1 MRVFRV
7 LFPMGMETP
16 YPPKIAKT
24 TSPRGSQGLTGAL
37 WREQISIDRHAK
49 GGILIMIKPIL
60 IASAIILA
68 FGLAMPFLVR

>member
-1 MRVFRV
+1 MRVFWV
-7 LFPMGMETP
+7 LFTMDRETY
-16 YPPKIAKT
+16 YPLKIAKT
-24 TSPRGSQGLTGAL
+24 TIPGASQELTGAL

-49 GGILIMIKPIL
+49 GGILIMIKAIL

>member
-7 LFPMGMETP
+7 LFAMDRETP
-16 YPPKIAKT
+16 YKPKIAKT
-24 TSPRGSQGLTGAL
+24 TSPRGSQELTGAL
-37 WREQISIDRHAK
+37 WREPIFNDRHAK
-49 GGILIMIKPIL
+49 GGILIMIKTIL

>member
-7 LFPMGMETP
+7 LFAMDRETY
-16 YPPKIAKT
+16 YPVKIAKT
-24 TSPRGSQGLTGAL
+24 ASPRGSTELTGVL

-49 GGILIMIKPIL
+49 GGILIMIKAIL